1 VALRRIGYR
10 LASRILG
17 LVWVLAR
24 VRRAGVK
31 CVITDGDRV
40 LLVRHSYGSRAWDL
54 PGGAG
59 RHGEA
64 APAVARREMT
74 EELGIDIGAWR
85 DLGTLRSLRGRH
97 HVRILAAEVSAPM
110 LHPDPVE
117 LETAAWFDRDR
128 LPLWTA
134 PLLSAYLNSTID
146 ATDH

>member
-54 PGGAG
+54 P
-59 RHGEA
+59 